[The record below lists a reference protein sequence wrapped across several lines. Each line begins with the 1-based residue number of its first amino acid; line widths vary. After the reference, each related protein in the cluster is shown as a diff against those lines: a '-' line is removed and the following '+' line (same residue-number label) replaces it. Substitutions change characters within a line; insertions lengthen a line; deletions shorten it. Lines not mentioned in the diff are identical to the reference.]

1 LTPRQTSDV
10 GARAALIHRENL
22 QIGALILIAIAAFF
36 ATRAVAASNRRMSLR
51 DAAEWHRRGQ
61 EALAAGRVDE
71 AVDDLRRATIRNRQ
85 ETPYVLTLARALQ
98 LRHDNDEARRVLLT
112 LRESAPEDAEVNLAL
127 ARLDAARHDLT
138 EAIRFYHNALY
149 AVWPAGQEEARRRVR
164 LELIRFLLA
173 QDQTGR
179 ALSELLAIAD
189 DAALSVP
196 RLLEIGRL
204 FADAGDWGHALEQF
218 QRVLRTEP
226 ANGPA
231 LAAAGDAAFRLGEYP
246 LARRY
251 LRLAPAS
258 ARLAE
263 VRNVVDLLLARDPLA
278 SRIGSAER
286 RRRLAADLSYVRER
300 VIACAGRLEPAPV
313 EVPAMAEEASH
324 FSRTL
329 QASAALDQDTIEAG
343 LDVIERIEQFLV
355 QRCGPAAPL
364 DRALLLIAREH
375 RNAQP

>member
-1 LTPRQTSDV
+1 
-10 GARAALIHRENL
+10 
-22 QIGALILIAIAAFF
+22 
-36 ATRAVAASNRRMSLR
+36 
-51 DAAEWHRRGQ
+51 
-61 EALAAGRVDE
+61 
-71 AVDDLRRATIRNRQ
+71 
-85 ETPYVLTLARALQ
+85 
-98 LRHDNDEARRVLLT
+98 
-112 LRESAPEDAEVNLAL
+112 
-127 ARLDAARHDLT
+127 
-138 EAIRFYHNALY
+138 
-149 AVWPAGQEEARRRVR
+149 
-164 LELIRFLLA
+164 
-173 QDQTGR
+173 
-179 ALSELLAIAD
+179 
-189 DAALSVP
+189 
-196 RLLEIGRL
+196 
-204 FADAGDWGHALEQF
+204 
-218 QRVLRTEP
+218 
-226 ANGPA
+226 
-231 LAAAGDAAFRLGEYP
+231 
-246 LARRY
+246 

-263 VRNVVDLLLARDPLA
+263 LRNVVDLLLARDPLA

>member
-112 LRESAPEDAEVNLAL
+112 LRESAPEDAEVNLEL
-127 ARLDAARHDLT
+127 ARLGAARHDVT

-179 ALSELLAIAD
+179 AL
-189 DAALSVP
+189 V
-196 RLLEIGRL
+196 G
-204 FADAGDWGHALEQF
+204 
-218 QRVLRTEP
+218 
-226 ANGPA
+226 
-231 LAAAGDAAFRLGEYP
+231 
-246 LARRY
+246 
-251 LRLAPAS
+251 
-258 ARLAE
+258 
-263 VRNVVDLLLARDPLA
+263 
-278 SRIGSAER
+278 
-286 RRRLAADLSYVRER
+286 
-300 VIACAGRLEPAPV
+300 C
-313 EVPAMAEEASH
+313 
-324 FSRTL
+324 
-329 QASAALDQDTIEAG
+329 DQS
-343 LDVIERIEQFLV
+343 
-355 QRCGPAAPL
+355 
-364 DRALLLIAREH
+364 
-375 RNAQP
+375 